1 MMYPGNRHAVWPFIL
16 VMAGLVAAVHW
27 GAFSPRH
34 EPTPAEEAGPL
45 DAHACERLM
54 LGLALGVLADDEATV
69 RRHLHP
75 ALIARLPASPPL
87 TAQIREIL
95 PDAPVLRRFDDAAFE
110 IDPPASAGDDGRA
123 RTRLRVDLGGGARF
137 ETTLLAGPHDG
148 HWKLLG
154 LSE

>member
-1 MMYPGNRHAVWPFIL
+1 MSPSNRHAVWPFII
-16 VMAGLVAAVHW
+16 VMAGLVAAVYW

-34 EPTPAEEAGPL
+34 EPSAAELAGPF
-45 DAHACERLM
+45 DARACEGLM
-54 LGLALGVLADDEATV
+54 LGLAVAVLADDEAMV

-75 ALIARLPASPPL
+75 ALIARLPSDRPL

-95 PDAPVLRRFDDAAFE
+95 PDAPVLRRFDSARFETDA
-110 IDPPASAGDDGRA
+110 PTPAGEDDRA

-137 ETTLLAGPHDG
+137 EATVLAGPHDG

-154 LSE
+154 LAE